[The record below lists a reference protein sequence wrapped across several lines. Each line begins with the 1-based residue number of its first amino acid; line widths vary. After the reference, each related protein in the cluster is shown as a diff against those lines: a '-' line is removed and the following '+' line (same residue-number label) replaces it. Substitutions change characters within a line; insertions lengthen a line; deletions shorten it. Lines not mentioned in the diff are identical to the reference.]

1 VRAEADALGLRTAAK
16 PDSQDVCFITST
28 TGREG
33 FLGRRLDLHRG
44 RVVDG
49 QGRHLGSVAAVELVT
64 VGQRRGLGLP
74 GGEVPRY
81 AVDVDVASAIVR
93 VGPER
98 ELHRDTVA
106 LERMVWADGPVEG
119 RVGAQCAAHGAE
131 RPATVTAAAGR
142 SEGVVVRFDRSERR
156 VARGQ
161 SVVLYQGDEVVGG
174 GIARG

>member
-1 VRAEADALGLRTAAK
+1 
-16 PDSQDVCFITST
+16 
-28 TGREG
+28 
-33 FLGRRLDLHRG
+33 
-44 RVVDG
+44 
-49 QGRHLGSVAAVELVT
+49 
-64 VGQRRGLGLP
+64 
-74 GGEVPRY
+74 VPRY
-81 AVDVDVASAIVR
+81 AVDVDVASATVR

-142 SEGVVVRFDRSERR
+142 SEGVVVRFDRAERR